1 MSKKHFSQMSPR
13 ERQAVTAYVSKL
25 PVKTIRSHYVDRA
38 TERSFTAQEVR
49 DAITT
54 GDVIEVHND
63 IPGDLRAL
71 VRDDKGTCVVISLVS
86 GEVITVFY
94 NHPTDTH
101 DTIDMGKYR
110 WQVDLEREIAKLKA
124 GEVPRR

>member
-13 ERQAVTAYVSKL
+13 ERQEVAAYISKL
-25 PVKTIRSHYVDRA
+25 AIKTTRSHYIDRA
-38 TERSFTAQEVR
+38 TEREFTAQEVR

-63 IPGDLRAL
+63 TPGDLRAL
-71 VRDDKGTCVVISLVS
+71 VRDDNGTCVVISLRT

-101 DTIDMGKYR
+101 DTLDWGKYR
-110 WQVDLEREIAKLKA
+110 WQVDLTRELAKLK
-124 GEVPRR
+124 